1 MYTMVLVK
9 SFLMNILY
17 RNREPTLRLWKGI
30 MRFTLRFYFRTIIL
44 PYCSLYV
51 NNMPQAVKSNLF
63 LYPNDSCLTYQQR
76 C

>member
-30 MRFTLRFYFRTIIL
+30 MRFTLRFYFRTIIF
-44 PYCSLYV
+44 PYYV

-63 LYPNDSCLTYQQR
+63 LYPNDSCLMYQQR